1 MYTLNKLENMAMLFG
16 NSIDGI
22 LASYFIHS
30 LDDLPQMTLQ
40 KCMKDTGV
48 SKASLNRFYKK
59 ASFNNFKNFISVL
72 MKENRKLSFPDKD
85 YIEDLIL
92 FLQDYHF
99 DKEQINEL
107 VKELINAKQILFYGN
122 QKEMSCLEYTTHIL
136 RKNKIK
142 VTYLNMWEIEMIYN
156 QLKTLKKED
165 IFIII
170 DTSFNIQ
177 NLSEMSISNN
187 YLINIHELRNS
198 DFLKFYIGEA
208 NVDNYLGFKNIKI
221 PNSKEEYK
229 NIVVEI
235 LDKIIAKE
243 LVKTKG
249 EMK

>member
-1 MYTLNKLENMAMLFG
+1 
-16 NSIDGI
+16 
-22 LASYFIHS
+22 
-30 LDDLPQMTLQ
+30 
-40 KCMKDTGV
+40 
-48 SKASLNRFYKK
+48 
-59 ASFNNFKNFISVL
+59 
-72 MKENRKLSFPDKD
+72 
-85 YIEDLIL
+85 
-92 FLQDYHF
+92 
-99 DKEQINEL
+99 
-107 VKELINAKQILFYGN
+107 
-122 QKEMSCLEYTTHIL
+122 
-136 RKNKIK
+136 
-142 VTYLNMWEIEMIYN
+142 MIYN

>member
-16 NSIDGI
+16 TNNIDGI

-30 LDDLPQMTLQ
+30 LDELPHMTLQ
-40 KCMKDTGV
+40 KCMNDTGV

-59 ASFNNFKNFISVL
+59 AGFNNFKNFISVL
-72 MKENRKLSFPDKD
+72 IKENRNISFSNDD
-85 YIEDLIL
+85 YISQLIL

-99 DKEQINEL
+99 DKEQIRKFAQHL
-107 VKELINAKQILFYGN
+107 LKAKRVMFYGN
-122 QKEMSCLEYTTHIL
+122 QKEMECLEYTTNIL
-136 RKNKIK
+136 RKNKIE
-142 VTYLNMWEIEMIYN
+142 VTYLNMWEIEMLFN
-156 QLKTLKKED
+156 QLKRLKEKD
-165 IFIII
+165 ILIII

-208 NVDNYLGFKNIKI
+208 NVDNYLGFENVKV

-229 NIVVEI
+229 NIVIEI

-243 LVKTKG
+243 LERTK
-249 EMK
+249 E